1 MTEGA
6 PSIFLIILL
15 GFVLT
20 LLMGSFI
27 VLMALLH
34 RKRQLEHI
42 QKIDALQSEFDKT
55 MLRVEKEIQEDTLT
69 HVGRELHDN
78 IGQLLSLTKLTL
90 SSNKPEK
97 SIEAKSLLNQVI
109 KEVRGLSK
117 SLNLDWVSHV
127 SIDDFIKRELAKLEA
142 LDFCKVEFENIGHAF
157 EIDNSKKLVLIRV
170 IQECLNNAIKHAKPS
185 LIILKIHYFP
195 DHVQILVSDDG
206 LGFEIGSSCEGSGLL
221 NLSKRMEMIGGT
233 ILINSELQK
242 GTQIKLKLPSSM
254 I

>member
-1 MTEGA
+1 MTEET

-15 GFVLT
+15 GFALT

-27 VLMALLH
+27 VVMALLH

-42 QKIDALQSEFDKT
+42 QKLDALQSEFDKT
-55 MLRVEKEIQEDTLT
+55 ILHVEKEIQEETLT

-97 SIEAKSLLNQVI
+97 SLEAKSLLNQVI

-127 SIDDFIKRELAKLEA
+127 SIDEFIRKELDKLES
-142 LDFCKVEFENIGHAF
+142 LGFCKVVFEKTGELF
-157 EIDNSKKLVLIRV
+157 DLDNSKKLVLIRV
-170 IQECLNNAIKHAKPS
+170 IQECLNNAVKHAKPT
-185 LIILKIHYFP
+185 LIILKIHYFA
-195 DHVQILVSDDG
+195 DQLQILIADDG
-206 LGFEIGSSCEGSGLL
+206 VGFDIYAGSDGSGLL
-221 NLSKRMEMIGGT
+221 NLGKRMEMIGGT
-233 ILINSELQK
+233 IDITSELKK
-242 GTQIKLKLPSSM
+242 GTQIKLKLPNSSL
-254 I
+254 